1 MKPKLGATLGGPTL
15 RWTTKR
21 KLLATGLFCLSLATP
36 GVASAASSG
45 VPTVDIAITCR
56 TSEKALIAIFGA
68 ETQQTFENCM
78 TSENT
83 AREQIVKNWQNFPA
97 AGRQRCV
104 NTTGYMPSYV
114 EWLTCL
120 EMEQQVNELR
130 KGAATKLA
138 TTEGRGASAAP
149 ATTEGRGAR
158 AAVRPGTPANRRGP
172 RIGSAANPC
181 PVVQSASD
189 GSITSVIA
197 CPSSMENAVLYD
209 DRRSGDASD
218 ARPQRH
224 SAYARA
230 RRGR

>member
-1 MKPKLGATLGGPTL
+1 MKPKLGVTLGGPTL
-15 RWTTKR
+15 SWTTKR

-68 ETQQTFENCM
+68 ETQQTFESCM
-78 TSENT
+78 TSEND
-83 AREQIVKNWQNFPA
+83 ARAQIVKNWQNFPA
-97 AGRQRCV
+97 VGRQRCV

-130 KGAATKLA
+130 KSAATKLA

-158 AAVRPGTPANRRGP
+158 TVVRPGTPANSRGP
-172 RIGSAANPC
+172 RIGSEAKPC
-181 PVVQSASD
+181 PVVQSGPD
-189 GSITSVIA
+189 GSIISVIA
-197 CPSSMENAVLYD
+197 C
-209 DRRSGDASD
+209 
-218 ARPQRH
+218 
-224 SAYARA
+224 
-230 RRGR
+230 

>member
-1 MKPKLGATLGGPTL
+1 MKPKLRVALGNPTL
-15 RWTTKR
+15 SWTTKR
-21 KLLATGLFCLSLATP
+21 KLLATAMFCLSLATP
-36 GVASAASSG
+36 GVASAESSG

-56 TSEKALIAIFGA
+56 TSEKALIAIFGT
-68 ETQQTFENCM
+68 ETQQNFQSCM

-83 AREQIVKNWQNFPA
+83 AREQIVKNWKNFPA
-97 AGRQRCV
+97 GGRQRCV

-130 KGAATKLA
+130 KGAATNL
-138 TTEGRGASAAP
+138 

-158 AAVRPGTPANRRGP
+158 AAVRARTPANNRGP

-197 CPSSMENAVLYD
+197 CPSSMESAVLYD
-209 DRRSGDASD
+209 GRRSGDASD

-230 RRGR
+230 RRKR

>member
-1 MKPKLGATLGGPTL
+1 MKPELGVTPGGPML
-15 RWTTKR
+15 SWTTKR
-21 KLLATGLFCLSLATP
+21 KLLATGLLCLSLATP
-36 GVASAASSG
+36 GVASAASNG

-56 TSEKALIAIFGA
+56 TSENALIAIFGA
-68 ETQQTFENCM
+68 SYQQTFDSCM
-78 TSENT
+78 TSEKD
-83 AREQIVKNWQNFPA
+83 ARAQIVKNWSSFA
-97 AGRQRCV
+97 AGARQRCV

-120 EMEQQVNELR
+120 EMEQQVLELR
-130 KGAATKLA
+130 KGAAT
-138 TTEGRGASAAP
+138 TP

-158 AAVRPGTPANRRGP
+158 AVVRPGTPANSRGP
-172 RIGSAANPC
+172 RIGSEANPC

-197 CPSSMENAVLYD
+197 CPSSLEYSPID
-209 DRRSGDASD
+209 DRRSGDAND

>member
-1 MKPKLGATLGGPTL
+1 MKPKLRAALGNPTL
-15 RWTTKR
+15 SWTTKR
-21 KLLATGLFCLSLATP
+21 KLLATAMFCLSLATP
-36 GVASAASSG
+36 GVGSAESSG

-56 TSEKALIAIFGA
+56 TSEKALIAIFGT
-68 ETQQTFENCM
+68 ETQQNFQSCM

-97 AGRQRCV
+97 GGRQRCA

-130 KGAATKLA
+130 KGAATNL
-138 TTEGRGASAAP
+138 

-158 AAVRPGTPANRRGP
+158 AAVRARTPANSRGP
-172 RIGSAANPC
+172 RIGSADNPC

-189 GSITSVIA
+189 GSITAVIA
-197 CPSSMENAVLYD
+197 CPSSMESAVLYD

>member
-1 MKPKLGATLGGPTL
+1 MKPKLGIMLGGPTL
-15 RWTTKR
+15 PWTTKR

-56 TSEKALIAIFGA
+56 TSERALIAIFGA
-68 ETQQTFENCM
+68 ETQQNFQSCM

-83 AREQIVKNWQNFPA
+83 AREQIVKNWQSYPA
-97 AGRQRCV
+97 AGRQRCI

-130 KGAATKLA
+130 KKADAAATN
-138 TTEGRGASAAP
+138 P
-149 ATTEGRGAR
+149 PTTEGRGAR
-158 AAVRPGTPANRRGP
+158 AAVRPGSPANSRSP
-172 RIGSAANPC
+172 RIGSEANPC
-181 PVVQSASD
+181 PVVQSRSD
-189 GSITSVIA
+189 GSIIGVIA
-197 CPSSMENAVLYD
+197 CPADLERAVLYD
-209 DRRSGDASD
+209 DRRSGDAND
-218 ARPQRH
+218 ARSRRH

-230 RRGR
+230 QRGR

>member
-1 MKPKLGATLGGPTL
+1 MKSKLDVTPGGQML
-15 RWTTKR
+15 AWTTKR
-21 KLLATGLFCLSLATP
+21 TLLATGLFCLSLATP
-36 GVASAASSG
+36 GVASAESSG

-56 TSEKALIAIFGA
+56 TSEKALIAIFGT
-68 ETQQTFENCM
+68 ETQQNFQSCM

-97 AGRQRCV
+97 GGRQRCV

-130 KGAATKLA
+130 KGAATNLA
-138 TTEGRGASAAP
+138 TTEGRGAR
-149 ATTEGRGAR
+149 T
-158 AAVRPGTPANRRGP
+158 AVRARTPANSGGP

-181 PVVQSASD
+181 PVVQSAPD

-197 CPSSMENAVLYD
+197 CPSSMESAVLYD
-209 DRRSGDASD
+209 GRRSGDASD
-218 ARPQRH
+218 ARSQRH

>member
-1 MKPKLGATLGGPTL
+1 MKPKLGVTLGGPTL
-15 RWTTKR
+15 SWTTKR
-21 KLLATGLFCLSLATP
+21 KLLATAMFCLSLATP
-36 GVASAASSG
+36 GVASAESSG

-56 TSEKALIAIFGA
+56 TSEKALIAIFGT
-68 ETQQTFENCM
+68 ETQQNFQSCM

-97 AGRQRCV
+97 GGRQRCV

-130 KGAATKLA
+130 KGAATNL
-138 TTEGRGASAAP
+138 

-158 AAVRPGTPANRRGP
+158 AAVRARTPANSRGP

-197 CPSSMENAVLYD
+197 CPSSMESAVLYD
-209 DRRSGDASD
+209 GRRSGDASD

>member
-1 MKPKLGATLGGPTL
+1 M
-15 RWTTKR
+15 
-21 KLLATGLFCLSLATP
+21 P
-36 GVASAASSG
+36 GIASAASSG
-45 VPTVDIAITCR
+45 VPTADIATTCR

-68 ETQQTFENCM
+68 ETQQNFQSCM
-78 TSENT
+78 NSENE
-83 AREQIVKNWQNFPA
+83 ARAQMVKNWRNFPA
-97 AGRQRCV
+97 GARQRCI

-120 EMEQQVNELR
+120 EMEQQVNETR
-130 KGAATKLA
+130 KKAANN
-138 TTEGRGASAAP
+138 P

-158 AAVRPGTPANRRGP
+158 ANVSPDIPTTSRAL
-172 RIGSAANPC
+172 RIGSGGNPC

-189 GSITSVIA
+189 GSIISVIA
-197 CPSSMENAVLYD
+197 CPAAIESAVLYD
-209 DRRSGDASD
+209 DRRSGYANN